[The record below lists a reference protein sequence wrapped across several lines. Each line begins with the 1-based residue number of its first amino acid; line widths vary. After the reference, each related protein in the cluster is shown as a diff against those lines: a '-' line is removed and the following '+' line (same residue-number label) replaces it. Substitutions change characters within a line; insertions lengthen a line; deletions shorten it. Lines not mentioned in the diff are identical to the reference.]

1 MENACTGKWFTR
13 VTRVASIFL
22 ALLET
27 LTHRWLYA
35 RSDAG
40 GEPQL
45 GHLWFASEQLGL
57 AGDWLAGGRIEG
69 AYNSAVGLVDA
80 IGGSEQA

>member
-1 MENACTGKWFTR
+1 LSGNAEP
-13 VTRVASIFL
+13 A
-22 ALLET
+22 LET

-40 GEPQL
+40 GKPQP

-57 AGDWLAGGRIEG
+57 AGDWLAG
-69 AYNSAVGLVDA
+69 AYRRRL
-80 IGGSEQA
+80 